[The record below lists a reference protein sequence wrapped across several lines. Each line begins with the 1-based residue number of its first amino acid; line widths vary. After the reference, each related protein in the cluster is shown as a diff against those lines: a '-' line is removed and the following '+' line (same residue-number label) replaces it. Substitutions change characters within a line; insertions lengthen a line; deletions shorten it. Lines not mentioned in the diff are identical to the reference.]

1 MLTEE
6 IIKVLERLRPK
17 GEDYFQEN
25 NALDMAID
33 ALTFLRDYK
42 DSDIYPVWMEGYA
55 ATGESGKAQL
65 LGVTHAENFIEAV
78 RKLNRRNWIPAYK
91 GDPHTADD
99 YFSIRDGVPAIWGC
113 RCFDNEADARK
124 SFG

>member
-6 IIKVLERLRPK
+6 IIKVLERLKPG
-17 GEDYFQEN
+17 GEDYFIEN
-25 NALDMAID
+25 MAID
-33 ALTFLRDYK
+33 KAIEALTFLRDYK
-42 DSDIYPVWMEGYA
+42 DPNIYPVWMEGYA
-55 ATGESGKAQL
+55 ATGESGTAQF

-78 RKLNRRNWIPAYK
+78 RKLNRRDWKPAYK

-113 RCFDNEADARK
+113 RCFDNEADAIK